1 MVIKLY
7 QVDGKFCAKIS
18 DELTKVSVPLRL
30 SNFVGINGIPQ
41 NTGDREAI
49 KQAKKVFG
57 INV

>member
-7 QVDGKFCAKIS
+7 QVDGKFCTKIS
-18 DELTKVSVPLRL
+18 DELTKVSVPRL
-30 SNFVGINGIPQ
+30 SFFLEINGIPQ
-41 NTGDREAI
+41 NTGDGEAV